1 MSLIHWDK
9 SVLSF
14 HLKEIIE
21 DGNGSHPIAL
31 AGLSVIAA
39 NAFLVPAITKL
50 GRPVLK
56 AAIKKSLS
64 VNQNHSVLSGDT
76 SSTELKQIWQ
86 QAAIASQ
93 NHNSHGSFKA
103 RFNGANGTEA
113 EVNISRS

>member
-21 DGNGSHPIAL
+21 EGHGGHPLAC
-31 AGLSVIAA
+31 AGLSAIA
-39 NAFLVPAITKL
+39 LSSLVVPAVTKL

-56 AAIKKSLS
+56 AAIKNGLSLHS
-64 VNQNHSVLSGDT
+64 DKTVLPVNS
-76 SSTELKQIWQ
+76 SSTNLTKIWQ

-93 NHNSHGSFKA
+93 TQNSQ
-103 RFNGANGTEA
+103 
-113 EVNISRS
+113 ISSKQLTH

>member
-21 DGNGSHPIAL
+21 DGNGNNPLAL
-31 AGLSVIAA
+31 AGLGVIAA
-39 NAFLVPAITKL
+39 NALLVPAVMKL
-50 GRPVLK
+50 GKPVLK

-64 VNQNHSVLSGDT
+64 PHQDVSLFSAHT
-76 SSTELKQIWQ
+76 SSTELRQIWQ

-93 NHNSHGSFKA
+93 NNKFSSDRASKA
-103 RFNGANGTEA
+103 LSN
-113 EVNISRS
+113 